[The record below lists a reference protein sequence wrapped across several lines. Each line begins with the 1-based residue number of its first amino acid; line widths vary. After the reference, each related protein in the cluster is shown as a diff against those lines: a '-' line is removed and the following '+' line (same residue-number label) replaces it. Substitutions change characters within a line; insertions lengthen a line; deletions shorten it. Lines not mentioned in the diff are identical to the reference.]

1 MCFNWAPRH
10 EGVLGEWRYS
20 STHSLTLALD
30 RGEWSASRP
39 GRFTPRERALGTP
52 SHIKNLKIE
61 IYRTL
66 ILSVVLYGFKAW
78 SVSHFE
84 GGTQT
89 EGFEN
94 SVLRRKFGPRR
105 YEDGSWRRL
114 HNDELSSLYS
124 SLNIVR
130 VIRSRMMRW
139 VGHVAWIQEGRERE
153 RCLWG
158 FGWEAWRRR
167 WEDNMKMDLRE
178 IGIDGVN
185 WIVPAQDRMQWQ
197 AFVNMVMNPW
207 VPQRKQDIF
216 W

>member
-1 MCFNWAPRH
+1 
-10 EGVLGEWRYS
+10 
-20 STHSLTLALD
+20 
-30 RGEWSASRP
+30 
-39 GRFTPRERALGTP
+39 
-52 SHIKNLKIE
+52 
-61 IYRTL
+61 
-66 ILSVVLYGFKAW
+66 VVLYGFKAW

-139 VGHVAWIQEGRERE
+139 VGHVA
-153 RCLWG
+153 
-158 FGWEAWRRR
+158 
-167 WEDNMKMDLRE
+167 
-178 IGIDGVN
+178 
-185 WIVPAQDRMQWQ
+185 
-197 AFVNMVMNPW
+197 
-207 VPQRKQDIF
+207 
-216 W
+216 